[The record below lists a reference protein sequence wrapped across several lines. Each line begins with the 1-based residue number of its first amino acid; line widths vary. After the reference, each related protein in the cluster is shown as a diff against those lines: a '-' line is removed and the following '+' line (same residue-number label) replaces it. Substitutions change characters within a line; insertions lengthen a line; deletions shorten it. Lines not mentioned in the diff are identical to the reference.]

1 MESSLHGVPISAT
14 QTLSGIRAPLTVDES
29 DFEYSAS
36 SKSRRNSTTSSYY
49 SGSELDSSE
58 DFVGSE
64 DNFVTAAS
72 DPDEEIHQETNFL
85 EKNAFSSPPLVSPI
99 RGVGSG
105 NVVFRP
111 VVRNLGERISNADD
125 SDDEGYVLSNVD
137 SRPVAAVMDGE
148 VSKDGAAP
156 FVEFKSPVLQ
166 KLRIPIAQVSGEWES
181 DDDSH
186 SNEVLEDGDFAG
198 IVRVPSIEVLHR
210 INSALKVR
218 MVESDEDDDNS
229 DFEAGNMVEK
239 MDFVVDSKD
248 EEGYFG
254 PEESVHRVVS
264 FDTIQDEDLT
274 LKNSDC
280 GAENVVE
287 KMDFGEDL
295 KDGEG
300 YFGPEES
307 VHRVVSLDTIQDED
321 LTLKNSDCGAESVVE
336 KMDFVVDSK
345 DEEGYFDPEESVHR
359 VVSLDTIQDEDLT
372 LKNSDCGAENSAK
385 KMDFVE
391 DLKDEEGHF
400 GPEENTRLAVSL
412 DMIQDKALNFDQ
424 EATANSLVVND
435 EYNPTSESGQ
445 NGDLVYLDKQIQEN
459 DEDCKRIDT
468 GLEDNLVFN
477 QDIEIEKQEN
487 ESEEG
492 MNLVEPFSFTD
503 AQKPGSV
510 CQYVDIR
517 ELLEA
522 HSESL
527 ELDTSN
533 GVSNAGELAFKEA
546 EIVKDSSFHTV
557 TNASMVA
564 EIERENDSIS
574 LLNEESLIE
583 NPLSEREKEQLEK
596 IQCIRV
602 IYLQLLHKLGYSPED
617 SVASKILHRLS
628 TTEAKLSPQPF
639 HLDSA
644 VKEAIKEKGDLDIS
658 LCILVVGKTGV
669 GKSATI
675 NTLFG
680 ETKTAVN
687 AFEPSTNR
695 VKEIIGTIN
704 GVKVKVFDTPG
715 LGTSSMED
723 QSINRRVLSS
733 IKKVMKKTPPDVI
746 LYIDRLDTQTDNNLN
761 DLHVMK
767 SVTSCLGSSMWRK
780 SILVLTHGNSIFFSD
795 GLDEAFVAAQK
806 LQVFREL
813 IGHSSMEMNRGPLI
827 PVCVVENHS
836 CGESW
841 RLELLLLC
849 CSIKTLS
856 ESSSSI
862 IATENNL
869 LDNRKKLF
877 GLQTTL
883 SYLLSVLLQPNFHRK
898 QRCNDVSDLD
908 LEFLSLSDIEEGIEG
923 NDNNTPPLKPMK
935 KKSQIV
941 NLSMGQRRGYF
952 EEFNSRAPV
961 EDEIEAANRFSPEI
975 TAQLNDDKQEL
986 NIKLHSPV
994 PLGLTVVR
1002 HRGEMYACKLES
1014 RFPVRGKSSVNAGF
1028 GMNSRLNGQI
1038 CIKAR
1043 SSDQLQIAAVAV
1055 FLPVTGAVFRR
1066 IFRRSAKDN

>member
-1 MESSLHGVPISAT
+1 
-14 QTLSGIRAPLTVDES
+14 
-29 DFEYSAS
+29 
-36 SKSRRNSTTSSYY
+36 
-49 SGSELDSSE
+49 
-58 DFVGSE
+58 
-64 DNFVTAAS
+64 
-72 DPDEEIHQETNFL
+72 
-85 EKNAFSSPPLVSPI
+85 
-99 RGVGSG
+99 
-105 NVVFRP
+105 
-111 VVRNLGERISNADD
+111 
-125 SDDEGYVLSNVD
+125 
-137 SRPVAAVMDGE
+137 MDGE

-186 SNEVLEDGDFAG
+186 SNEVLEDGDFSG

-218 MVESDEDDDNS
+218 MVESDEDS
-229 DFEAGNMVEK
+229 DYEADKMVEK
-239 MDFVVDSKD
+239 VDFVVDS
-248 EEGYFG
+248 
-254 PEESVHRVVS
+254 
-264 FDTIQDEDLT
+264 
-274 LKNSDC
+274 
-280 GAENVVE
+280 
-287 KMDFGEDL
+287 

-300 YFGPEES
+300 YFGPDES
-307 VHRVVSLDTIQDED
+307 VRRVVSLDTIQDED
-321 LTLKNSDCGAESVVE
+321 LTLKNSDGGVENVVE
-336 KMDFVVDSK
+336 KMGFGEDLK
-345 DEEGYFDPEESVHR
+345 DGEGHFGPEESVHY
-359 VVSLDTIQDEDLT
+359 VVSLDMIQDEDLN
-372 LKNSDCGAENSAK
+372 LNNSDCGAEISVE

-391 DLKDEEGHF
+391 DLKDEERYLGPQESVRGVVSLVMIQDKGPNFKNSDCGAENLVEKIDFGEDLKDEEGYF
-400 GPEENTRLAVSL
+400 GPEESTRLAVSL
-412 DMIQDKALNFDQ
+412 DMIQDKGLNFDQ
-424 EATANSLVVND
+424 EAAASSVVVND

-459 DEDCKRIDT
+459 DEDYKSIDT
-468 GLEDNLVFN
+468 CLEDNLVFN
-477 QDIEIEKQEN
+477 QDIEIEKLEN

-510 CQYVDIR
+510 CQYVDIK

-522 HSESL
+522 HAGSL

-546 EIVKDSSFHTV
+546 ESVKDSSFHTV

-574 LLNEESLIE
+574 LLNEESLLEKPI
-583 NPLSEREKEQLEK
+583 SEREKEQLEK

-628 TTEAKLSPQPF
+628 TAEAKLSSQPF

-658 LCILVVGKTGV
+658 LCILVIGKTGV

-746 LYIDRLDTQTDNNLN
+746 LFVDRLDTQTDNNLN

-767 SVTSCLGSSMWRK
+767 SVASCLGSSMRQK

-795 GLDEAFVAAQK
+795 GLDEALVAAQK
-806 LQVFREL
+806 LRVFQEL
-813 IGHSSMEMNRGPLI
+813 IRHSSMEINRGPLI

-836 CGESW
+836 CRESW

-862 IATENNL
+862 IAIENSL
-869 LDNRKKLF
+869 FDNREKLF
-877 GLQTTL
+877 GLQSTL
-883 SYLLSVLLQPNFHRK
+883 SYLLSVLLQPSFHRK
-898 QRCNDVSDLD
+898 QRCNDASDLD
-908 LEFLSLSDIEEGIEG
+908 LEFPSLSDIEEGIEG
-923 NDNNTPPLKPMK
+923 NDDNTPPLKPMK

-961 EDEIEAANRFSPEI
+961 KYEIEAANRFSPEI

-986 NIKLHSPV
+986 NIKLHSRV

-1002 HRGEMYACKLES
+1002 HGGEMYACKLES
-1014 RFPVRGKSSVNAGF
+1014 RFPVGGKSSVNAGF
-1028 GMNSRLNGQI
+1028 GMNSRLTGQI

-1043 SSDQLQIAAVAV
+1043 DSDQLQIAALAV
-1055 FLPVTGAVFRR
+1055 FLPVAGAVFRG
-1066 IFRRSAKDN
+1066 IFRRSDEDN

>member
-29 DFEYSAS
+29 DFDYSAS

-64 DNFVTAAS
+64 DNFVTASS
-72 DPDEEIHQETNFL
+72 DPNEEIHQETNFL

-105 NVVFRP
+105 NVSFRP
-111 VVRNLGERISNADD
+111 VVRNLDERISNADD
-125 SDDEGYVLSNVD
+125 SEDEGYVLSNVD
-137 SRPVAAVMDGE
+137 SRPIVAIMDGE
-148 VSKDGAAP
+148 VSKDAP

-186 SNEVLEDGDFAG
+186 SNEVLEDGDFGG

-218 MVESDEDDDNS
+218 MVESDGDS
-229 DFEAGNMVEK
+229 DYEADKMVEK
-239 MDFVVDSKD
+239 MDFVVDSKE

-254 PEESVHRVVS
+254 PDESVRRVVS
-264 FDTIQDEDLT
+264 LDTIQDEDRT

-280 GAENVVE
+280 GADNVVE

-300 YFGPEES
+300 HFGPEES
-307 VHRVVSLDTIQDED
+307 VHRVVSLDMIQDED
-321 LTLKNSDCGAESVVE
+321 LTLKNSDCGAESSVD
-336 KMDFVVDSK
+336 KLDFVEDLK
-345 DEEGYFDPEESVHR
+345 GEEGYFGPEESVRR
-359 VVSLDTIQDEDLT
+359 VVSLVTIQDKGPNI
-372 LKNSDCGAENSAK
+372 KNSDCGAEISVE

-391 DLKDEEGHF
+391 DLKDEEGNF
-400 GPEENTRLAVSL
+400 GSEESTRLAESS
-412 DMIQDKALNFDQ
+412 DMIQDKGLNFDQ
-424 EATANSLVVND
+424 EAAANFLVAND
-435 EYNPTSESGQ
+435 EYNRTSESGQ

-459 DEDCKRIDT
+459 DEDCKSIDT

-477 QDIEIEKQEN
+477 HDIEIEKLEN
-487 ESEEG
+487 ESEG
-492 MNLVEPFSFTD
+492 MNFVEPFSLTD
-503 AQKPGSV
+503 AQKPESV

-522 HSESL
+522 HSGSL
-527 ELDTSN
+527 ELDTSS

-546 EIVKDSSFHTV
+546 ENVRDSSFHT
-557 TNASMVA
+557 
-564 EIERENDSIS
+564 IS
-574 LLNEESLIE
+574 LLNEESLKE
-583 NPLSEREKEQLEK
+583 KSLNERENEQLEK

-628 TTEAKLSPQPF
+628 TAEAKLSSQPF

-644 VKEAIKEKGDLDIS
+644 VKEAIREKGDLDIS
-658 LCILVVGKTGV
+658 LCILVIGKTGV

-687 AFEPSTNR
+687 AFEPSTNC

-767 SVTSCLGSSMWRK
+767 SVASCLGSSMWRK

-795 GLDEAFVAAQK
+795 GLDEGFVAAQK
-806 LQVFREL
+806 LRGFREL
-813 IGHSSMEMNRGPLI
+813 IRRSSMEMNGGPLI

-869 LDNRKKLF
+869 VNNRKKLF

-898 QRCNDVSDLD
+898 QRCNDVSDLYLD
-908 LEFLSLSDIEEGIEG
+908 LEFLSLSDIEGIEG
-923 NDNNTPPLKPMK
+923 NDDNTPPLKPMK

-961 EDEIEAANRFSPEI
+961 KYEIEAANRFSPEI

-1002 HRGEMYACKLES
+1002 HRGEMYACKLGS
-1014 RFPVRGKSSVNAGF
+1014 RFSVGGKSSVNACF

-1043 SSDQLQIAAVAV
+1043 NSDQLQIAAVAV
-1055 FLPVTGAVFRR
+1055 FLPVAGAVFRG
-1066 IFRRSAKDN
+1066 IFRRSDEDN